1 MLKDVLKRL
10 LKSFEPQR
18 QHMDYSMPHPSAPT
32 PTSKPKDQPILTIV
46 LALLLHVLLAIVV
59 YFTVFD
65 HKKTSESQ
73 ALINKNQ
80 PITSKPMIAEDTKIT
95 IDQIAVDQ
103 VTVDD
108 TEVFTAKVSAN
119 TEPTASAAHVSNNNT
134 ATQNHKPQEHT
145 PPQKP
150 TSSQEPSVIETSRRA
165 SLSKDSDDND
175 DLSVTTINNRAVNGE
190 QQNLSGYRLQQT
202 QETQQLNADIDKD
215 SEQLSTLINEI
226 KQRNQQQ
233 IDTQQALMLETQP
246 KHEAT
251 SKPKS
256 KSEVIL
262 AEKEP
267 VSGLTYD
274 YPTIPIADLQK
285 TDDLR

>member
-1 MLKDVLKRL
+1 
-10 LKSFEPQR
+10 
-18 QHMDYSMPHPSAPT
+18 MPHPSAPT

-119 TEPTASAAHVSNNNT
+119 TEPTASAAPVSNNNT

-150 TSSQEPSVIETSRRA
+150 PSSQEPSVIETSRRA
-165 SLSKDSDDND
+165 SLSKDSEDND

-202 QETQQLNADIDKD
+202 KETQQLNADIDKD
-215 SEQLSTLINEI
+215 SEQLSKLINEV

-233 IDTQQALMLETQP
+233 IDAQQANQP
-246 KHEAT
+246 IE
-251 SKPKS
+251 PP
-256 KSEVIL
+256 IL
-262 AEKEP
+262 ASPADEMMTP
-267 VSGLTYD
+267 D
-274 YPTIPIADLQK
+274 YPITPITSLDESANN
-285 TDDLR
+285 